1 MRTALVGRD
10 RELGVL
16 LGCLDEA
23 QRGHANLVVCVGEP
37 GIGKTRLVEELTRQ
51 ARDLGVLTAWGR
63 TSTDGAPPYWPWR
76 EVLRALETAGLGRQ
90 ILADVAASGVE
101 PSLEERVRKFDD
113 VARLVLGAARS
124 RPLLVVLDDLHAAD
138 EASQLLVQYLARTA
152 YDDRLLVVVC
162 CRDTVGPI
170 AALAQEPNTTQVE
183 LRGLERGAV
192 REQVFGIVGRA
203 ASDAELAALYDATAG
218 NPFFVG
224 ELARQIAA
232 GSALPGA
239 VPRSVLDAIGQR
251 LGQLSEDC
259 AASLR
264 AASVLG
270 TRFAVPLVAAMTGRN
285 IGDCLTSLDEAASA
299 ALVLQDG
306 PPGERRFAH
315 DLVRDAIVADL
326 GSEARVTLHRRAA
339 EAIEAQGAHPPG
351 VVFDLAHHWA
361 EAAIDGDRAV
371 AVTWTERA
379 GGEAMRL
386 HAYEDGR
393 SWYERALELGDG
405 VLDDVAR
412 CRLMTAYAGAQC
424 LSSDFTGALQTC
436 VRAVDLAV
444 RIGRPDL
451 AGEAALV
458 PEPTFDEEIDRVIRA
473 LCERALAV
481 LGGAPPAAAAADP
494 VQTLRA
500 RVLARYAWVCDHLC
514 DLEAAYPAVEQA
526 LVLAESSGDPTA
538 LEAVLTA
545 HHMVRSGPDGLAE
558 REVNAD
564 RMWALG
570 TRTGRAAACLSAS
583 EWRFDAA
590 SERGDL
596 ARAAREVEAIAR
608 WAALVG
614 GPMAQWRL
622 LRCRA
627 MLAQARGRYADAYR
641 LGAEALGTLA
651 ATGFPPAYMMWGGL
665 LSVMCHHT
673 GHTTESLGTAAITA
687 ADATQQ
693 NWPLAGVIP
702 TLAPASMLAD
712 AGRLREAAALFRRL
726 GPASEWQESPHAMLF
741 TWAVGVATARAVGAD
756 DDVVT
761 LRAKLGAWRGHHV
774 VNGRYA
780 MAYGGPVELYL
791 GIAAAHLGLVDDA
804 IADLE
809 QAVKACGENGADGY
823 RAEAEYELAAALV
836 RRSGPGDRARART
849 VVVDALRRTDELGM
863 PPIRAK
869 AKDLLDGIDAAPA
882 VALTPREL
890 DVADLVAEGLTNR
903 EIASRL
909 FLSERTAQNHVQHI
923 LDKLDLPNRSQIA
936 LWARRRELSRSAE

>member
-16 LGCLDEA
+16 LGCLDES
-23 QRGHANLVVCVGEP
+23 QRGRANLVVCVGEP
-37 GIGKTRLVEELTRQ
+37 GIGKTRLVEELTGQ
-51 ARDLGVLTAWGR
+51 ARDRGVLTAWGR
-63 TSTDGAPPYWPWR
+63 TASTDGAPPYWPWR
-76 EVLRALETAGLGRQ
+76 EVLRALETAGLATQGT
-90 ILADVAASGVE
+90 LADVAPSGAE
-101 PSLEERVRKFDD
+101 PSLEERVRRFDE

-124 RPLLVVLDDLHAAD
+124 RPLLVVLDDVDGAD

-152 YDDRLLVVVC
+152 RDDPLLVVAC
-162 CRDTVGPI
+162 CRDTAGPL

-183 LRGLERGAV
+183 LRGLERAAV
-192 REQVFGIVGRA
+192 GEQVSGMVGRA
-203 ASDAELAALYDATAG
+203 ASDAELAAVYNATAG

-224 ELARQIAA
+224 ELARQLAA
-232 GSALPGA
+232 GSTLPGA

-251 LGQLSEDC
+251 LGQLSADC

-264 AASVLG
+264 AASLLG

-285 IGDCLTSLDEAASA
+285 VADCLTSLDEAARA
-299 ALVLQDG
+299 ALVLEDG
-306 PPGERRFAH
+306 APGERRFAH
-315 DLVRDAIVADL
+315 GLVRDAIVAGL
-326 GSEARVTLHRRAA
+326 GSAQRVTLHRRAA
-339 EAIEAQGAHPPG
+339 EAIEAQVAHTDG
-351 VVFDLAHHWA
+351 MVFDLAHHWA
-361 EAAIDGDRAV
+361 ETAIDGDRAV

-379 GGEAMRL
+379 GREAMRL

-393 SWYERALELGDG
+393 RWYGRALELGEG
-405 VLDDVAR
+405 VLDEVAR

-424 LSSDFTGALQTC
+424 LSSDFHGALQTC
-436 VRAVDLAV
+436 VHAVDLAV
-444 RIGRPDL
+444 RIGRPEL

-458 PEPTFDEEIDRVIRA
+458 PEPTFDEGIDRVIRA

-481 LGGAPPAAAAADP
+481 LDGAPAA
-494 VQTLRA
+494 LRA
-500 RVLARYAWVCDHLC
+500 RVLAQYAWVCDYLC
-514 DLEAAYPAVEQA
+514 DLDAAYPAVEQA
-526 LVLAESSGDPTA
+526 LVLAEASGDPTA
-538 LEAVLTA
+538 LEAALTA
-545 HHMVRSGPDGLAE
+545 HHMVRAGPDGLAE
-558 REVNAD
+558 REDNAD

-570 TRTGRAAACLSAS
+570 IRTGRADACLSAS

-596 ARAAREVEAIAR
+596 ARAARELETIGR

-627 MLAQARGRYADAYR
+627 MLAQARGRYADAFR
-641 LGAEALGTLA
+641 LGAQALGTLA

-665 LSVMCHHT
+665 LSIQCHHT
-673 GHTTESLGTAAITA
+673 GHTTESLGTAGITT
-687 ADATQQ
+687 ADATQET
-693 NWPLAGVIP
+693 WPVAGVIP

-712 AGRLREAAALFRRL
+712 VGRLREAADVFRRL
-726 GPASEWQESPHAMLF
+726 GPVSEWQESPHAMLF
-741 TWAVGVATARAVGAD
+741 TWAVGIATARAIGAD
-756 DDVVT
+756 DDVAT

-780 MAYGGPVELYL
+780 MAYGGPVELHL
-791 GIAAAHLGLVDDA
+791 GLAAAHLGLVDDA

-809 QAVKACGENGADGY
+809 QAVKGCTENGAEGY
-823 RAEAEYELAAALV
+823 RAEAGYELASALV
-836 RRSGPGDRARART
+836 RRSAPGDLAHART
-849 VVVDALRRTDELGM
+849 VVVEALRRTDELGM

-869 AKDLLDGIDAAPA
+869 AKDLLDRIDTAPA

-890 DVADLVAEGLTNR
+890 EIADLVARGLTNR
-903 EIASRL
+903 EVASRL

-936 LWARRRELSRSAE
+936 LWARGRELSTSFE